1 MPEMIEVQ
9 IDSVRVHLM
18 TPQRLVVLKQIG
30 SERYLPIWVGPYE
43 AEAITVALQEVEM
56 IRPLTHDLL
65 KNVFGAFN
73 ARIKRIEIVK
83 LQNEIFYGSIVA
95 EVDGRE
101 VNVDSRPSDAIAL
114 SVRAHVPIL
123 VHHSV
128 MDEAGMILVP
138 YSGYSYD
145 GMFVLADAL
154 IEVHPAPVL
163 TLPQTAPSAADESPA
178 GKCLRFPVGTPL
190 TEMERDT
197 ILATLDTDFPDELK
211 KTIASVPYAAA
222 GKMGLQF
229 RRRFWEE
236 DDGIFGG
243 TSRRTSLVWTWLMRS
258 L

>member
-101 VNVDSRPSDAIAL
+101 INVDSRPSDAIAL

-123 VHHSV
+123 VHHTV
-128 MDEAGMILVP
+128 MDEAGIIPEQDVSEETETP
-138 YSGYSYD
+138 
-145 GMFVLADAL
+145 
-154 IEVHPAPVL
+154 EKTEPAPL
-163 TLPQTAPSAADESPA
+163 SEE
-178 GKCLRFPVGTPL
+178 GT
-190 TEMERDT
+190 ER
-197 ILATLDTDFPDELK
+197 LSVFEDFLEKLEFDK
-211 KTIASVPYAAA
+211 SD
-222 GKMGLQF
+222 
-229 RRRFWEE
+229 EE
-236 DDGIFGG
+236 DKPDDEDN
-243 TSRRTSLVWTWLMRS
+243 SASNKPKKK
-258 L
+258 

>member
-123 VHHSV
+123 VHYSV
-128 MDEAGMILVP
+128 MDEAGIVP
-138 YSGYSYD
+138 EQDVSEETE
-145 GMFVLADAL
+145 A
-154 IEVHPAPVL
+154 IEKEEPAPLSEESTERLSVFEDFL
-163 TLPQTAPSAADESPA
+163 EKLEFDKSEDEDKPDDEGSSDQPQKP
-178 GKCLRFPVGTPL
+178 
-190 TEMERDT
+190 
-197 ILATLDTDFPDELK
+197 K
-211 KTIASVPYAAA
+211 K
-222 GKMGLQF
+222 K
-229 RRRFWEE
+229 
-236 DDGIFGG
+236 
-243 TSRRTSLVWTWLMRS
+243 
-258 L
+258 

>member
-83 LQNEIFYGSIVA
+83 LQNEIFYGNIVA

-128 MDEAGMILVP
+128 MEEAGIVP
-138 YSGYSYD
+138 EQDIPEEEEIAEKS
-145 GMFVLADAL
+145 
-154 IEVHPAPVL
+154 EPAPMSEESTERLSVFEDFL
-163 TLPQTAPSAADESPA
+163 EKLEFDKSDDDDKTDDEDASASNGP
-178 GKCLRFPVGTPL
+178 
-190 TEMERDT
+190 
-197 ILATLDTDFPDELK
+197 K
-211 KTIASVPYAAA
+211 KP
-222 GKMGLQF
+222 KKK
-229 RRRFWEE
+229 
-236 DDGIFGG
+236 
-243 TSRRTSLVWTWLMRS
+243 
-258 L
+258 

>member
-18 TPQRLVVLKQIG
+18 TPQRLVVLKQLG

-83 LQNEIFYGSIVA
+83 LQNEIFYGNIVA

-101 VNVDSRPSDAIAL
+101 INVDSRPSDAIAL

-123 VHHSV
+123 VHFSV
-128 MDEAGMILVP
+128 MDEAGIVP
-138 YSGYSYD
+138 EQD
-145 GMFVLADAL
+145 IPEEDEAPDKAA
-154 IEVHPAPVL
+154 PAPLSEESSERLSVFEDFL
-163 TLPQTAPSAADESPA
+163 TKLEFDKPDDKDNSEDDDESS
-178 GKCLRFPVGTPL
+178 GKP
-190 TEMERDT
+190 
-197 ILATLDTDFPDELK
+197 K
-211 KTIASVPYAAA
+211 KPN
-222 GKMGLQF
+222 K
-229 RRRFWEE
+229 
-236 DDGIFGG
+236 
-243 TSRRTSLVWTWLMRS
+243 
-258 L
+258 

>member
-30 SERYLPIWVGPYE
+30 SERYLPIWVGSYE

-65 KNVFGAFN
+65 KNVFGACN
-73 ARIKRIEIVK
+73 ARIKRIEIVR
-83 LQNEIFYGSIVA
+83 LQNEIFYGNIVA

-128 MDEAGMILVP
+128 MDEAGIVP
-138 YSGYSYD
+138 EQDIPEESVEPEKS
-145 GMFVLADAL
+145 
-154 IEVHPAPVL
+154 EPAPL
-163 TLPQTAPSAADESPA
+163 SEE
-178 GKCLRFPVGTPL
+178 GT
-190 TEMERDT
+190 ERLSVFEDFLEKLEFDKPDDKDKPDDDDT
-197 ILATLDTDFPDELK
+197 PKPDKPK
-211 KTIASVPYAAA
+211 KP
-222 GKMGLQF
+222 KKK
-229 RRRFWEE
+229 
-236 DDGIFGG
+236 
-243 TSRRTSLVWTWLMRS
+243 
-258 L
+258 

>member
-95 EVDGRE
+95 EVDGRD

-123 VHHSV
+123 VHYSV
-128 MDEAGMILVP
+128 MEEAGIIPEQDVSEESETPSKPNLRRYRKKV
-138 YSGYSYD
+138 
-145 GMFVLADAL
+145 
-154 IEVHPAPVL
+154 
-163 TLPQTAPSAADESPA
+163 PSA
-178 GKCLRFPVGTPL
+178 CLSSRIFSRNLSSISLKMMINRMTRTPL
-190 TEMERDT
+190 HLIIQRTND
-197 ILATLDTDFPDELK
+197 
-211 KTIASVPYAAA
+211 
-222 GKMGLQF
+222 
-229 RRRFWEE
+229 RR
-236 DDGIFGG
+236 
-243 TSRRTSLVWTWLMRS
+243 L
-258 L
+258 

>member
-73 ARIKRIEIVK
+73 ARIKRIEIIK

-123 VHHSV
+123 VHHTV
-128 MDEAGMILVP
+128 MDEAGIIPEQDVSEESEEL
-138 YSGYSYD
+138 
-145 GMFVLADAL
+145 
-154 IEVHPAPVL
+154 EKTEPAPLSEEGTERLSVFEDFL
-163 TLPQTAPSAADESPA
+163 EKLEFDKSDDEDKPDDEDASAS
-178 GKCLRFPVGTPL
+178 GKP
-190 TEMERDT
+190 
-197 ILATLDTDFPDELK
+197 K
-211 KTIASVPYAAA
+211 KP
-222 GKMGLQF
+222 KKK
-229 RRRFWEE
+229 
-236 DDGIFGG
+236 
-243 TSRRTSLVWTWLMRS
+243 
-258 L
+258 